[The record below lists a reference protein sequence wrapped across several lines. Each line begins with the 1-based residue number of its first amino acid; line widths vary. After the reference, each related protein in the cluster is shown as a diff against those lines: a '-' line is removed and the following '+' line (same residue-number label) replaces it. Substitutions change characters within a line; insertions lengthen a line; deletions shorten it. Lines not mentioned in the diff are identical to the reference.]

1 MSWSVLLADV
11 MFPLGDMTKEHVRRL
26 AVESGIPSASR
37 RSSAGICF
45 VGARLPIAMTPLYCG
60 PRLKLQLKILC
71 RARLPAYRC

>member
-26 AVESGIPSASR
+26 AVERGIPSASR

-45 VGARLPIAMTPLYCG
+45 IGARLPIALTPL
-60 PRLKLQLKILC
+60 
-71 RARLPAYRC
+71 